1 MVSGRKRQEVS
12 KVISIVREFDFEIK
26 RVIAYLGTISKALEV
41 FFSHKKKLKEAQ
53 GKLLWQEKSNKESFT
68 SSFLPR
74 LPRLALIH
82 L

>member
-1 MVSGRKRQEVS
+1 M
-12 KVISIVREFDFEIK
+12 
-26 RVIAYLGTISKALEV
+26 TILKALEV

-74 LPRLALIH
+74 TVNLLLGREKKFVGWIGDFSV
-82 L
+82 